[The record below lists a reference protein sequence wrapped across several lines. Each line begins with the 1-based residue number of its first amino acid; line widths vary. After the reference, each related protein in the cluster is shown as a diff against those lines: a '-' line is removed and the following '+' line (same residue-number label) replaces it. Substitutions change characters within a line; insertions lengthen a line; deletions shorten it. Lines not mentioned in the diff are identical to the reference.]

1 MHSIKELLE
10 FGRLELKDTSEIPNK
25 ESRILLAHLL
35 DKDLMWLITHDEE
48 KVTCKKAYQELLE
61 RLKSHEPIEYITNKA
76 SFYNEE
82 FYVDARVLIPRPET
96 EILVDKVLFTCK
108 ELETPSIVEIGCG
121 SGIISIMLALLL
133 PKAKIKAVDISL
145 SALEVALI
153 NAKKFGLEDRIEF
166 IQSDLLEN
174 IEEKSF
180 DILVSNPPYIAD
192 NESLHVKLSYEP
204 SNALFGGVVG
214 DELLKKIIDLFLQR
228 DIKILACE
236 MGYDQKE
243 KISEYLKEYNLQ
255 AEFYQDLAGLDRGF
269 VLKKEQ

>member
-48 KVTCKKAYQELLE
+48 KVTCKEAYQELLE

-108 ELETPSIVEIGCG
+108 EFETPSIVEIGCG

-180 DILVSNPPYIAD
+180 DVLVSNPPYIAD

-214 DELLKKIIDLFLQR
+214 DELLKKIIDIFLQR